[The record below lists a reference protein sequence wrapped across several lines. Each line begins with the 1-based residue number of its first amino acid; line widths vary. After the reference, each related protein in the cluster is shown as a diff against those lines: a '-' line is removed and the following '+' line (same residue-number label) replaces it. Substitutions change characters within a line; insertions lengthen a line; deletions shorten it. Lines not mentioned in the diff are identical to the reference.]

1 MGTYPSRDA
10 MSASL
15 LVVHFLQK
23 YTETL
28 AKQIEAVQQQMDSSV
43 TSVMNALQE
52 LSSST
57 EDKKRE
63 AERVLEETY
72 LAPSASTAAMVSSM
86 QQSTDDIFEQAMQ
99 SLASSPGTDPQFSN
113 ATSSGDKGA
122 DVRRM
127 GGLFSKH
134 MESMSLIDDSV
145 KEIVLGMVGAMS
157 NNDVIKQ
164 RLDHSMTSLRALHLG
179 LANILVDLES
189 RLTAEVIEEFKHNL
203 LEYTFKSFTTEG
215 ERNAFKTI
223 FGPPPS
229 TLKAYAQSTKK
240 AV

>member
-1 MGTYPSRDA
+1 MSTRDA

-15 LVVHFLQK
+15 LVVYFLQK

-43 TSVMNALQE
+43 TSVMTALQE
-52 LSSST
+52 LSAST

-99 SLASSPGTDPQFSN
+99 SLATSPNVDPQ
-113 ATSSGDKGA
+113 SSGTTTDKGA
-122 DVRRM
+122 EIRRM

-145 KEIVLGMVGAMS
+145 KEIVLGMVGSMS

-164 RLDHSMTSLRALHLG
+164 RLDHSTVSLRALHFG
-179 LANILVDLES
+179 LANILVDLDG
-189 RLTAEVIEEFKHNL
+189 RLKADVIREFKENL

-229 TLKAYAQSTKK
+229 ILKAYDQSTKK